1 MFWDKKAP
9 FRDNFIHVTIIYH
22 LFICEDGTEGAGIY
36 IPEIDLPF
44 GVLYP

>member
-9 FRDNFIHVTIIYH
+9 FRDNFIHVTHH
-22 LFICEDGTEGAGIY
+22 LFIYEDGTEGAGIY
-36 IPEIDLPF
+36 IPEIDHPF